1 MVGRLLGSG
10 LTEEF
15 IFSLVSTDARE
26 QLHFLLF
33 LGGSCLPSCGAE
45 VQGTGQ
51 AGHVCFALV
60 PPPVAFHCLC
70 CSPAQLPGH
79 AASWYTS
86 LLATP
91 EVDWGL
97 ACHPLQ
103 IQIGRD

>member
-51 AGHVCFALV
+51 VGHVCFALV
-60 PPPVAFHCLC
+60 PPPVAFHCLSC
-70 CSPAQLPGH
+70 LDMLHPGTPH
-79 AASWYTS
+79 SWPPQKWIGV
-86 LLATP
+86 LLAI
-91 EVDWGL
+91 
-97 ACHPLQ
+97 CF
-103 IQIGRD
+103 RSR